1 MAVYSNK
8 PMEQTKRVVAHY
20 FGDIP
25 FVAIIG
31 HIAGTP
37 TKPDPTVALAISEQM
52 GVCPREI
59 AFVGDSDV
67 DMKTACN
74 AGMQPIGVLWGYR
87 EAEILKGAG
96 AIALAADAEELY
108 KRLI

>member
-1 MAVYSNK
+1 MKEINSITLEIISNGI
-8 PMEQTKRVVAHY
+8 TS
-20 FGDIP
+20 
-25 FVAIIG
+25 
-31 HIAGTP
+31 IA
-37 TKPDPTVALAISEQM
+37 EQM